1 MKKKVLSII
10 MTAIVLITAFSVSI
24 SAPALTRP
32 ISLDTP
38 VSYSTNGVGDMVMFT
53 FTPKVSGFYSFLSYN
68 VYASEAYLYT
78 KKVVD
83 PTTNEKRLV
92 QLGFSNY
99 SPDYK
104 KYGQSSPLQF
114 CLTHYLEAGENYTYA
129 AGWTDDVESRTMNVK
144 LICESYSEE
153 VIESI
158 EVSCPAELSVYTNGS
173 WRTDSSGKQYYYYDY
188 SRIVTNMTV
197 TVHYTN
203 GTTSS
208 VTGEDIID
216 GYDIR
221 YLQNQI
227 ENHWYPEN
235 SPEYTG
241 NILTISILDKSV
253 DYNVKIKNSALYT
266 FKGRVNDMM
275 GKPVSNAV
283 IINNGNTVATTDANG
298 EFSCP
303 MLPGEYRL
311 TASATHSIPREFKV
325 IISVDNESN
334 DFTSKPIRICTCD
347 YITDGYINA
356 KDYSYMIKNNV
367 GTSDRNQLKAT
378 INYNKN
384 RYVPLSLN

>member
-1 MKKKVLSII
+1 
-10 MTAIVLITAFSVSI
+10 
-24 SAPALTRP
+24 
-32 ISLDTP
+32 
-38 VSYSTNGVGDMVMFT
+38 MFT

-78 KKVVD
+78 KQVVD
-83 PTTNEKRLV
+83 STTNEKKIV
-92 QLGFSNY
+92 QLGFSNS
-99 SPDYK
+99 SPNYEE
-104 KYGQSSPLQF
+104 YGQSSQLQF
-114 CLTHYLEAGENYTYA
+114 CLTHHLEAGTTYTYA
-129 AGWTDDVESRTMNVK
+129 AGWTDDVESRVMNVK

-158 EVSCPAELSVYTNGS
+158 EVSCDATLSVYTNGS
-173 WRTDSSGKQYYYYDY
+173 WRTDNDGNQYYYYDY

-197 TVHYTN
+197 TVHYVD

-208 VTGEDIID
+208 VTGDDVID

-235 SPEYTG
+235 NSEYTG

-253 DYNVKIKNSALYT
+253 DYNVKIENSALYT
-266 FKGRVNDMM
+266 FKGIVNDMT
-275 GKPVSNAV
+275 GKPVSNAA
-283 IINNGNTVATTDANG
+283 IINNGSTIATTDTNG

-303 MLPGEYRL
+303 MLPGEYNL
-311 TASATHSIPREFKV
+311 SASASHSIPRDFSVV
-325 IISVDNESN
+325 ISADANSN
-334 DFTSKPIRICTCD
+334 DFSSKPIRICTCD

-378 INYNKN
+378 INYNKG
-384 RYVPLSLN
+384 RYVSLSLN